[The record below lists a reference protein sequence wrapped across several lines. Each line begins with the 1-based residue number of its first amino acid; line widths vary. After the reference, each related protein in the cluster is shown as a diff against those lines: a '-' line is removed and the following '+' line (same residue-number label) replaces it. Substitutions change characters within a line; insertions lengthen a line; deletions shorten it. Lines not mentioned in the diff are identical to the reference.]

1 MVSVPPGT
9 QPGALLEVP
18 GKGLPRY
25 RAPGRGSL
33 NVLVTI
39 RIPSALNQR
48 QRRLYEQ
55 LREQDTA
62 REQAPARQAPT
73 ASRHAAS

>member
-1 MVSVPPGT
+1 M
-9 QPGALLEVP
+9 LEVA

-39 RIPSALNQR
+39 RIPAALNSR

-62 REQAPARQAPT
+62 REQGAARRP
-73 ASRHAAS
+73 ASREQGTGGL